1 MKGYKGMLKDRL
13 IPLWNLAL
21 LWCQVKTKWIDLAY
35 DLHVRGMDKK
45 YKPEMCKFIAGHRNS
60 NGIRC
65 QFMHTITRDDCIRA
79 NDPEKYIFWKNVESW
94 IFWFARNSLYMKEDI
109 RSLSEKEFR
118 SKWME
123 VDEKLYKFM
132 FKHSDLL

>member
-1 MKGYKGMLKDRL
+1 MLKDRL
-13 IPLWNLAL
+13 IPIWNLAL

-79 NDPEKYIFWKNVESW
+79 NDPEKYIFKKKVKTWD
-94 IFWFARNSLYMKEDI
+94 FWFARNSLYMKEDI

-118 SKWME
+118 NKWVQ

>member
-13 IPLWNLAL
+13 IPIWNLAL

-35 DLHVRGMDKK
+35 DLHIRRIDNK
-45 YKPEMCKFIAGHRNS
+45 YKPKMCKFIAGHRDN

-65 QFMHTITRDDCIRA
+65 SFMETITRDNCIRA
-79 NDPEKYIFWKNVESW
+79 NDPEKYLFWKNVESW
-94 IFWFARNSLYMKEDI
+94 VFWFARNSLYMKEDI

-118 SKWME
+118 NKWVK
-123 VDEKLYKFM
+123 VDEKLYNFM

>member
-13 IPLWNLAL
+13 IPIWNLAL

-35 DLHVRGMDKK
+35 DLHIRRIDNK
-45 YKPEMCKFIAGHRNS
+45 YKPKMCKFIAGHRDN

-65 QFMHTITRDDCIRA
+65 SFMETITRDDCIRA
-79 NDPEKYIFWKNVESW
+79 NDPEKYLFWKNVESW

-118 SKWME
+118 SKWMK

>member
-13 IPLWNLAL
+13 IPIWNLAL

-118 SKWME
+118 NKWVR